1 MIVVGNVMLKFAI
14 AGAVL
19 MFGLAAS
26 SAPAFAG
33 PAADECVD
41 CPVSPKY
48 DSDEVVEKIRNNK
61 SSLANEAPIDV
72 RSGRTRAARSR
83 DSDCADCA
91 PRRRY
96 DSQQVIKKVRNVDQS
111 RVINTRTVVPVST
124 RVKETNSLVI
134 RQHETRLTGVVRH
147 NHTII
152 EKEVRYVRRVPV
164 QTTVEFVTHNYR
176 VVERPDTITV
186 PVTLHRPTG
195 CYRGRG
201 YVGYG
206 SCRPSLRVRG

>member
-1 MIVVGNVMLKFAI
+1 MIVVGNVMLKSAV

-19 MFGLAAS
+19 MFGLIAS
-26 SAPAFAG
+26 SAPALAG
-33 PAADECVD
+33 PAIDECID

-48 DSDEVVEKIRNNK
+48 DSEEVVEKIRNNK
-61 SSLANEAPIDV
+61 SLLANEAPIDV
-72 RSGRTRAARSR
+72 AAGRKRAGGSR
-83 DSDCADCA
+83 DSRCADCA
-91 PRRRY
+91 PRRKY
-96 DSQQVIKKVRNVDQS
+96 DTQQVIKKVRNVDQS
-111 RVINTRTVVPVST
+111 RVINTRTVVPVGT

-134 RQHETRLTGVVRH
+134 RQNETRLTGVVRH

-152 EKEVRYVRRVPV
+152 EKEVRYVRRIPLR
-164 QTTVEFVTHNYR
+164 TTVEFVTHHYR

-186 PVTLHRPTG
+186 PVQQPNG

>member
-1 MIVVGNVMLKFAI
+1 MNVMLKFAV

-19 MFGLAAS
+19 MFGTMAS
-26 SAPAFAG
+26 GAPVFAG
-33 PAADECVD
+33 PAIDECVD

-48 DSDEVVEKIRNNK
+48 DSEEVVEKIRNVK
-61 SSLANEAPIDV
+61 RSLANEAPIEVSTD
-72 RSGRTRAARSR
+72 RKRASGFGNN
-83 DSDCADCA
+83 DCADCA
-91 PRRRY
+91 PRRKY
-96 DSQQVIKKVRNVDQS
+96 DSQEVVKKVRNVDQS
-111 RVINTRTVVPVST
+111 RVINTKTVVPVGT
-124 RVKETNSLVI
+124 RINETNSLVI
-134 RQHETRLTGVVRH
+134 HQNETRLTGVVQH
-147 NHTII
+147 NHTIV

-164 QTTVEFVTHNYR
+164 LTTVEFVTHNYR

>member
-1 MIVVGNVMLKFAI
+1 MLKFAI

-26 SAPAFAG
+26 SAPVFAG
-33 PAADECVD
+33 PAIDECVD

-48 DSDEVVEKIRNNK
+48 DSDEVVEKIRNNN
-61 SSLANEAPIDV
+61 SPLANEAPIDV
-72 RSGRTRAARSR
+72 PAGRRRAAGPR

-91 PRRRY
+91 PRRKY

-111 RVINTRTVVPVST
+111 RVINTRTVVPVGT

-134 RQHETRLTGVVRH
+134 RQNETRLTGVVRH

-164 QTTVEFVTHNYR
+164 RTTVEFVTHNYR

-186 PVTLHRPTG
+186 PVTLHRPNG
-195 CYRGRG
+195 CYRGSD

>member
-1 MIVVGNVMLKFAI
+1 MLKFVI
-14 AGAVL
+14 AGAAL

-26 SAPAFAG
+26 SAPVFAG

-48 DSDEVVEKIRNNK
+48 DSDEVVQKIRSNK

-72 RSGRTRAARSR
+72 RIARTRAARSR

-111 RVINTRTVVPVST
+111 RVINTRTVVPVRT

-134 RQHETRLTGVVRH
+134 RQNETRLTGVVRH

>member
-1 MIVVGNVMLKFAI
+1 MVEN
-14 AGAVL
+14 
-19 MFGLAAS
+19 
-26 SAPAFAG
+26 
-33 PAADECVD
+33 
-41 CPVSPKY
+41 
-48 DSDEVVEKIRNNK
+48 EVVEKIRNNN
-61 SSLANEAPIDV
+61 SPLANEAPIDV
-72 RSGRTRAARSR
+72 PAGRRRAAGPR

-111 RVINTRTVVPVST
+111 RVINTRTVVPVGT

-134 RQHETRLTGVVRH
+134 RQNETRLTGVVRH

-164 QTTVEFVTHNYR
+164 GTTVEFVTHNYR
-176 VVERPDTITV
+176 VVERPDTIKV
-186 PVTLHRPTG
+186 PVTLHRPNG
-195 CYRGRG
+195 CYLGSD

>member
-1 MIVVGNVMLKFAI
+1 MIVVGNVMLKFAV

-19 MFGLAAS
+19 MFGLIGS
-26 SAPAFAG
+26 SAPVFAG
-33 PAADECVD
+33 PAIDECVD

-48 DSDEVVEKIRNNK
+48 DSEEVVEKIRNNQ
-61 SSLANEAPIDV
+61 SSLANESPIDV
-72 RSGRTRAARSR
+72 PARGKRVAGAR

-91 PRRRY
+91 PRRKY
-96 DSQQVIKKVRNVDQS
+96 DSQQVVKKVRNVDQS
-111 RVINTRTVVPVST
+111 RVINTRTVVPVGT

-134 RQHETRLTGVVRH
+134 QQNETRLTGVVRH

-164 QTTVEFVTHNYR
+164 RTTVEFITHHYR
-176 VVERPDTITV
+176 VVERPDTTTV
-186 PVTLHRPTG
+186 PVMPHRPTG

-201 YVGYG
+201 YAGYG
-206 SCRPSLRVRG
+206 WCRPSLRVRG